1 MLNFRR
7 SPCSISGGFRCAAA
21 SEYGFLNRYIKNN
34 FGINIYQSSN
44 AGTTSD
50 PARQSIRLV
59 RYPDRRMIVADRQE
73 NSDENQETPL
83 NGKSKLAPRHGN
95 GDRVNILYLDGH
107 CCEEILSLLPK
118 NQFVG
123 SNLSLRSYFWG
134 QGTIY

>member
-1 MLNFRR
+1 M
-7 SPCSISGGFRCAAA
+7 
-21 SEYGFLNRYIKNN
+21 NRYIKNN
-34 FGINIYQSSN
+34 FGLNIYQSSN
-44 AGTTSD
+44 AGTTSY

-95 GDRVNILYLDGH
+95 GKRVNILYLDGH

>member
-1 MLNFRR
+1 MYYNVY
-7 SPCSISGGFRCAAA
+7 S
-21 SEYGFLNRYIKNN
+21 
-34 FGINIYQSSN
+34 
-44 AGTTSD
+44 T
-50 PARQSIRLV
+50 
-59 RYPDRRMIVADRQE
+59 
-73 NSDENQETPL
+73 NQETPL